1 MVDKSDA
8 GPKIHILGKSG
19 ENGFKEI
26 LKRFATH
33 LSDCDG
39 ITQIA
44 LFFTDRFAPDEYAA
58 YDSLIAS
65 YQRKGVVLIFTLFPL
80 NRCGWYAGNV
90 ISYPGNTTE

>member
-65 YQRKGVVLIFTLFPL
+65 YQRKGVVLILP
-80 NRCGWYAGNV
+80 YSHSIVAGGMLEM
-90 ISYPGNTTE
+90 S